1 MTPALTPAD
10 ASARLTDALAPLD
23 ALVDW
28 ERRERG
34 GPAGMR
40 VDLGPALDLCA
51 RLGEPQRRLRCVH
64 VTGSKGKG
72 STTSLIER
80 GLLRA
85 GLRVGAYFSPH
96 VERIHERMR
105 IDGAWIGDE
114 ALAEALTQAEEARRA
129 ACAAG
134 SAARNAT
141 WFDVLTAAA
150 LWHFARAGC
159 EWAAVEVG
167 LGGRLDSTNVVRGEV
182 CVITN
187 IELEHTAVLGP
198 TRAHI
203 AREKAGILKTGS
215 TLVTLVEPG
224 CAPWSDEAGAVLE
237 QHAAARGAALVRPA
251 PRAWSRFAE
260 RNAALAALAL
270 DELGR
275 RGLTTRVPLARELA
289 SRPPAGLAP
298 CAPAGTPVGGWL
310 LGEEQ
315 VRAARL
321 PGRVELFEARGR
333 RVVLDGAHVPAS
345 LSALLAEL
353 AGWPELAGQR
363 PLVVLGM
370 GKDKDEHGL
379 LKALRGSADRLL
391 CTSLGE
397 GPYREAEA
405 LCAAALAAGFAAE
418 VVRPPA
424 AALECALEQAPRG
437 GWVLVTGSLHL
448 VGALRGRLAKDA
460 SCSPSSPIC
469 S

>member
-10 ASARLTDALAPLD
+10 ASARLAAALAPLD
-23 ALVDW
+23 ALIDW

-51 RLGEPQRRLRCVH
+51 RLGDPQRRLRCVH

-96 VERIHERMR
+96 VERIHERIR
-105 IDGAWIGDE
+105 LDGAWIGDG
-114 ALAEALTQAEEARRA
+114 ALAEALERAEEARRA

-134 SAARNAT
+134 SAARDAT

-150 LWHFARAGC
+150 LWSFAQAGC

-182 CVITN
+182 CVLTN
-187 IELEHTAVLGP
+187 VELEHTAVLGP

-215 TLVTLVEPG
+215 TLVTAVEPG
-224 CAPWSDEAGAVLE
+224 CAPWSDAAGAVLE
-237 QHAAARGAALVRPA
+237 REAALRGCALVRPA
-251 PRAWSRFAE
+251 PRADAPFSE

-275 RGLTTRVPLARELA
+275 RGLATRVPL
-289 SRPPAGLAP
+289 GLAR
-298 CAPAGTPVGGWL
+298 AGTPVGGWL
-310 LGEEQ
+310 LGPEE
-315 VRAARL
+315 RNAARL
-321 PGRVELFEARGR
+321 PGRVELCEARGR
-333 RVVLDGAHVPAS
+333 RVVLDGAHVPSS

-353 AGWPELAGQR
+353 EARPELAGRR

-370 GKDKDEHGL
+370 GKDKDEQGL
-379 LKALRGSADRLL
+379 LKALRGHADRLL

-405 LCAAALAAGFAAE
+405 LCAAALEAGFVAE